1 MRLLREIQGH
11 MRLRISGDRNEVR
24 ESYMQT
30 LFDRLVRR
38 FAAEGAGSI
47 DDIIA
52 LMDEYYLTKDD
63 FDSIVEL
70 SLGSDGEALMKRV
83 SSNAKAAFTRK
94 YFRPIPFPPCFV
106 RGSLIKG
113 TI

>member
-11 MRLRISGDRNEVR
+11 MRLRISGDRNDVR
-24 ESYMQT
+24 QSYMQT

-52 LMDEYYLTKDD
+52 LMDEYYLTKED

-70 SLGSDGEALMKRV
+70 SVGGEGEALMKDV

-94 YFRPIPFPPCFV
+94 YVPTFPSPLPPAF
-106 RGSLIKG
+106 G
-113 TI
+113 